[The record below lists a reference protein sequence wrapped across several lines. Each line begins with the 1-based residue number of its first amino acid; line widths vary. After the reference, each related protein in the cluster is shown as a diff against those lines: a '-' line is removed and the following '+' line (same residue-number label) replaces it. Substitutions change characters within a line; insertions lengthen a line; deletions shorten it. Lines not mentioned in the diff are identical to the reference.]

1 LKKPKY
7 KGVVQAL
14 KLQVK
19 ESGFKGLYKG
29 FSPCLLRSIPINA
42 GTFLAFEFAMSAVG
56 GK

>member
-1 LKKPKY
+1 M
-7 KGVVQAL
+7 VQAL